1 MKRRFVL
8 VVILVLFCSPI
19 GLLAQ
24 EKIQGDKNDY
34 HQTNNKEGI
43 PLTEMNL
50 SEEQNKK
57 IEDINVDYR
66 NKILQLRSQLMVK
79 QIELKSLLRDLKT
92 EEKKILSTA
101 REFRLLNVKLQKMMI
116 NYQLEIRR
124 TLTPAQIESWRTLEN
139 PPAKRGW
146 RP

>member
-24 EKIQGDKNDY
+24 EKIQGDKKDY
-34 HQTNNKEGI
+34 PQTNNKEGI
-43 PLTEMNL
+43 PLTEVNL
-50 SEEQNKK
+50 SEEQNQLIEK
-57 IEDINVDYR
+57 ININYR
-66 NKILQLRSQLMVK
+66 NMILQLRSQLMVK
-79 QIELKSLLRDLKT
+79 QIELKSLLRDPKA
-92 EEKKILSTA
+92 EEDKILSTA
-101 REFRLLNVKLQKMMI
+101 CDFRLLNVKLQKMMI

-124 TLTPAQIESWRTLEN
+124 TLTPAQIESWCTLEN

>member
-1 MKRRFVL
+1 MKRCFVL
-8 VVILVLFCSPI
+8 VIILVLFCSPI

-24 EKIQGDKNDY
+24 EKIQGDKKDY
-34 HQTNNKEGI
+34 PQTNNKEGI

-57 IEDINVDYR
+57 IENINLDYR

-79 QIELKSLLRDLKT
+79 QIELKSLLRDSST
-92 EEKKILSTA
+92 EETKIHSTA
-101 REFRLLNVKLQKMMI
+101 HEFRLLNVELQKMMI

-124 TLTPAQIESWRTLEN
+124 TLTPAQIESWFTLEN

>member
-8 VVILVLFCSPI
+8 VVILVLFCFPI
-19 GLLAQ
+19 GLSAQ
-24 EKIQGDKNDY
+24 EKIQGDKKDY
-34 HQTNNKEGI
+34 PQTNNKEGI
-43 PLTEMNL
+43 SLTEMSL

-57 IEDINVDYR
+57 IESINVDYR

-79 QIELKSLLRDLKT
+79 QIELKSLLRDTKT
-92 EEKKILSTA
+92 EEKKVRSTA

-124 TLTPAQIESWRTLEN
+124 TLTPTQIELWRTLEN
-139 PPAKRGW
+139 PPAKGRW

>member
-1 MKRRFVL
+1 MKRCFVL
-8 VVILVLFCSPI
+8 VIILVLFCFPI
-19 GLLAQ
+19 SLLAQ
-24 EKIQGDKNDY
+24 EKIQGDKKDY
-34 HQTNNKEGI
+34 PQINNKEGI
-43 PLTEMNL
+43 PLTEMDL

-57 IEDINVDYR
+57 IENINVDYR

-79 QIELKSLLRDLKT
+79 QIELKSLLRDSNT
-92 EEKKILSTA
+92 EEKKICSTA
-101 REFRLLNVKLQKMMI
+101 REFRLLNVELQKMMI

-124 TLTPAQIESWRTLEN
+124 TLTPEQIESWRTLEN

>member
-1 MKRRFVL
+1 
-8 VVILVLFCSPI
+8 
-19 GLLAQ
+19 
-24 EKIQGDKNDY
+24 
-34 HQTNNKEGI
+34 
-43 PLTEMNL
+43 
-50 SEEQNKK
+50 
-57 IEDINVDYR
+57 
-66 NKILQLRSQLMVK
+66 MVK

-124 TLTPAQIESWRTLEN
+124 TLTPAQIELWRTLEN
-139 PPAKRGW
+139 PPAKGGW

>member
-1 MKRRFVL
+1 VL
-8 VVILVLFCSPI
+8 VVILVLFCFPI
-19 GLLAQ
+19 GLSAQ
-24 EKIQGDKNDY
+24 ETVQGDKKDY
-34 HQTNNKEGI
+34 PQINNREGI

-124 TLTPAQIESWRTLEN
+124 TLTPEQIESWRTLEN

>member
-1 MKRRFVL
+1 MKRCFML
-8 VVILVLFCSPI
+8 IMILVLFCFPVDMA
-19 GLLAQ
+19 AQ
-24 EKIQGDKNDY
+24 EQIQGNNTDY
-34 HQTNNKEGI
+34 IQVNNKEGI

-57 IEDINVDYR
+57 IETINVDYR
-66 NKILQLRSQLMVK
+66 NRILQLRSRLMVK
-79 QIELKSLLRDLKT
+79 QIELKSLLRDSNT
-92 EEKKILSTA
+92 EEKKILSAA
-101 REFRLLNVKLQKMMI
+101 REFRLLNVELQKMMI

-124 TLTPAQIESWRTLEN
+124 TVTPTQIESWCTLEN